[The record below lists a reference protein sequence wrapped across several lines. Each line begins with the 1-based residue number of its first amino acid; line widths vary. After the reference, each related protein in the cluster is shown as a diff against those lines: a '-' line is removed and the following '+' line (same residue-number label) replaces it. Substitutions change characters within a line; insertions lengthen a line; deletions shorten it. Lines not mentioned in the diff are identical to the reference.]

1 MGSKTLHEV
10 LPDYRTQPSVE
21 TCWNAFVDSLE
32 PPPADP
38 LVETYSESFLQLLD
52 DSWTLTNLDS
62 GDIHAVEPRVWP
74 DDFMDTLDVY
84 DLLADMSP
92 TIGPRCWRMS
102 WNPLIWICLFLKKDS
117 RRHFKFFFSN
127 NNKGCK
133 HRVGVIK
140 LQFQTFLGL
149 HDFFD
154 QPFRLGFLAG

>member
-1 MGSKTLHEV
+1 MVSYLDTFCQSLETEGDPVGSKTLHEV

-38 LVETYSESFLQLLD
+38 SVETYSESFLQLLD

-92 TIGPRCWRMS
+92 DDWAQVLEDVMEPFD
-102 WNPLIWICLFLKKDS
+102 LDLFVS
-117 RRHFKFFFSN
+117 
-127 NNKGCK
+127 
-133 HRVGVIK
+133 
-140 LQFQTFLGL
+140 
-149 HDFFD
+149 
-154 QPFRLGFLAG
+154 